1 MSDYWSSKTV
11 YAGWSTKTD
20 FNSIIDAT
28 VKMEKFRYNQLSKEQ
43 AEVNFKKEQIEGLNR
58 TLLTYKKQLGSMDT
72 LDEFLVK
79 KVTSSKSDIATATV
93 KAGAQEGVHSLE
105 VTQLAEVATA
115 TSSDLDEVVYTG
127 PEKSMTFKYDGKDY
141 SVTVTS
147 GMTAKALA
155 SAISTASDNK
165 LKGSVVELGRDDK
178 FKIQLRGME
187 LGAGHDIELSTEL
200 ESVLQGK
207 ADGTLLDPLD
217 PSFAT
222 IAVASK
228 DSEFILDGIALQRD
242 TNSINDVTEG
252 VTYNLNAAETG
263 TKVTLKIDTDYDTI
277 VANVEKFVQLT
288 NELRTGFDLVK
299 DYKNE
304 ELDKKGVN
312 YSLKGNSQIRSV
324 ETTLKNI
331 LATQGDGFF
340 QGEGANNDPY
350 LNLSALGVKTV
361 ARNNDKNMGKLEF
374 DKDAVIIKDGKQT
387 FMDLLKANPEAVASV
402 FAANGQAV
410 SSDES
415 VLEFNSSM
423 YEFGFTKAGIY
434 EIEYDGGTLPTTG
447 DEATITMKINGV
459 DRSVGYTPATGIAT
473 IQDDGAGEGKGLSF
487 KVVDTTAGVHSAKI
501 AIKEGKVQA
510 TLTALDAITAP
521 AIKGSGGGAFNVLI
535 EKYTD
540 QLKNPYSGL
549 EKKMADEL
557 ARVDAL
563 EKRLIAKYAKT
574 EKTLS
579 QYKGIQ
585 SMLDFQLKSQLADK
599 D

>member
-58 TLLTYKKQLGSMDT
+58 TLLTYKKQLGSMDS

-79 KVTSSKSDIATATV
+79 KVSSSKSDIATATV

-105 VTQLAEVATA
+105 VTQLAAVATVTSNDMGEVA
-115 TSSDLDEVVYTG
+115 YTG
-127 PEKSMTFKYDGKDY
+127 GDKTISFKYDGTVYSLDVKKD
-141 SVTVTS
+141 
-147 GMTAKALA
+147 MTTKELA
-155 SAISTASDNK
+155 SAITSASSGTVK
-165 LKGSVVELGRDDK
+165 ASVVDLGTGK
-178 FKIQLRGME
+178 FKLQMRGME
-187 LGAGHDIELSTEL
+187 LGKEHNFEEFDELKNILAGAGDPATVKNKISKNAKFTLDEIPIERS
-200 ESVLQGK
+200 
-207 ADGTLLDPLD
+207 
-217 PSFAT
+217 
-222 IAVASK
+222 
-228 DSEFILDGIALQRD
+228 
-242 TNSINDVTEG
+242 TNSVSDATEG

-299 DYKNE
+299 DYENE
-304 ELDKKGVN
+304 ELDKKGVH
-312 YSLKGNSQIRSV
+312 YSLKGSSQIKFV
-324 ETTLKNI
+324 EDTLKNV
-331 LATQGDGFF
+331 LAAQGDGFL
-340 QGEGANNDPY
+340 QGEGIDNDPY
-350 LNLSALGVKTV
+350 LTLASLGVKTI

-374 DKDAVIIKDGKQT
+374 DKDAVIIQDGKQT
-387 FMDLLKANPEAVASV
+387 FMDLLKADPEAVASI
-402 FAANGQAV
+402 FAAGGQGV
-410 SSDES
+410 STDEA

-423 YEFGFTKAGIY
+423 YDFGFTKAGTY
-434 EIEYDGGTLPTTG
+434 EIEYEGKKLPTTG
-447 DEATITMKINGV
+447 DSTTITMKINGV
-459 DRSVGYTPATGIAT
+459 DRSVGYTPATGVAT

-487 KVVDTTAGVHSAKI
+487 KVVNTSDGVHSAKI

-510 TLTALDAITAP
+510 TIKALDAITEQE
-521 AIKGSGGGAFNVLI
+521 KGTFNVLI
-535 EKYTD
+535 KKYTE
-540 QLKNPYSGL
+540 QLTNPYSGL
-549 EKKMADEL
+549 EKKMTDEL

-563 EKRLIAKYAKT
+563 EKRLIAQYAKT

>member
-58 TLLTYKKQLGSMDT
+58 TLLTYKKQLGSMDS

-79 KVTSSKSDIATATV
+79 KVSSSKSDIATATV
-93 KAGAQEGVHSLE
+93 KAGAQEGTHSLE
-105 VTQLAEVATA
+105 VTALAEVATA
-115 TSSDLDEVVYTG
+115 TSHNLKEVVYSTSN
-127 PEKSMTFKYDGKDY
+127 PSDVSMTFSYDGEPY
-141 SVTVTS
+141 SVVVKP

-155 SAISTASDNK
+155 SAISVASDNNV
-165 LKGSVVELGRDDK
+165 KGSVVELGRDDEVI
-178 FKIQLRGME
+178 IQLRGMK
-187 LGAGHDIELSTEL
+187 LGEGHNIVLSTEL

-207 ADGTLLDPLD
+207 DDGTQLDPD
-217 PSFAT
+217 DSSFVT
-222 IAVASK
+222 IAAASK
-228 DSEFILDGIALQRD
+228 NSEFIIDGIPLQRD
-242 TNSINDVTEG
+242 TNSISDVTEG

-263 TKVTLKIDTDYDTI
+263 TKVTLKVDTDYDAI

-304 ELDKKGVN
+304 ELDKKGVH
-312 YSLKGNSQIRSV
+312 YSLKGSSQIKSV
-324 ETTLKNI
+324 EDTLKNI
-331 LATQGDGFF
+331 LATQGDGFL
-340 QGEGANNDPY
+340 QGEGGNNDPY
-350 LNLSALGVKTV
+350 LTLSAIGVKTI

-387 FMDLLKANPEAVASV
+387 FMDLLKANPEAVASI
-402 FAANGQAV
+402 FSANGQGV
-410 SSDES
+410 STDES

-423 YEFGFTKAGIY
+423 YDFGFTKAGTY
-434 EIEYDGGTLPTTG
+434 EVEYEGQKLPTTG

-459 DRSVGYTPATGIAT
+459 DRSVGYNPATGVAT
-473 IQDDGAGEGKGLSF
+473 IQDDGVGEGKGLSF
-487 KVVDTTAGVHSAKI
+487 KVVDTSDGIHSAKI

-510 TLTALDAITAP
+510 TIKALDAITEQE
-521 AIKGSGGGAFNVLI
+521 KGTFNVLI
-535 EKYTD
+535 KKYTE

-549 EKKMADEL
+549 EKKMKDEL